1 MMFASMSPAGP
12 PPSQAPAAHA
22 DERALLARLR
32 AGDRA
37 AFAAL
42 VGRHGGALLRFAQS
56 FVRDRPLAEEVVQDA
71 WVAALEHLDGF
82 EGRSSLRT
90 WLFQIVANRARTRL
104 QREGRSVPF
113 SALEPAGEEQALDPG
128 RFAADGHWLEPP
140 AGWSVQDPERL
151 AQDAQTRAAIERAIA
166 ELPPAQRAV
175 ITLRDLEELEAE
187 EICNLLGVTLSNQRV
202 LLHRAR
208 TKVRAALEKV
218 LGGARR

>member
-1 MMFASMSPAGP
+1 MPPRPALPASDD
-12 PPSQAPAAHA
+12 
-22 DERALLARLR
+22 DERELVVRLR
-32 AGDRA
+32 SGERA

-42 VGRHGGALLRFAQS
+42 VGRHGGALLRFARS
-56 FVRDRPLAEEVVQDA
+56 FLRDGPLAEEVVQDA
-71 WVAALEHLDGF
+71 WVAALEHLEDF

-90 WLFQIVANRARTRL
+90 WLFRIVANRARTRL

-113 SALEPAGEEQALDPG
+113 SALEPAGEEQGLDPG

-140 AGWSVQDPERL
+140 AAWSVQDPERL
-151 AQDAQTRAAIERAIA
+151 AEDAETRAAIEGAIA

-175 ITLRDLEELEAE
+175 ITLRDLEGLEAE
-187 EICNLLGVTLSNQRV
+187 EICGLLGVTVSNQRV

-208 TKVRAALEKV
+208 TKVRAALEKA